1 MLSVRR
7 MGRPT
12 RLLVRRRTIV
22 IRIELTEADARR
34 LERAFLQAT
43 DRKLHDRLQ
52 IVRLAHR
59 GRPHRDIAADLGVTP
74 RTVQA
79 WLNAYNRG
87 GIAALVPRKAKGHP
101 PAIPAHLAGTI
112 RRRVIDGPAGQ
123 GL

>member
-7 MGRPT
+7 MRRQT
-12 RLLVRRRTIV
+12 RLLVRPGTIV
-22 IRIELTEADARR
+22 IRIELTDPDARR
-34 LERAFLQAT
+34 LEQAFLQAT

-59 GRPHRDIAADLGVTP
+59 GRPHQDIAADLGITP

-87 GIAALVPRKAKGHP
+87 GLAALVPRKAKGQP
-101 PAIPAHLAGTI
+101 PA
-112 RRRVIDGPAGQ
+112 
-123 GL
+123 